1 MFGPILFVI
10 NPIAGDS
17 NKELL
22 LNRIHD
28 WACKNEG
35 EIHLW
40 STTGQNDH
48 GKLKD
53 LLQTQKPETVVAVGG
68 DGTLKLCA
76 GLLKDSK
83 INLGLI
89 PAGSANGMATE
100 LGIPKNVAQA
110 LDIIEQQHIKRIDL
124 LQFGKDEIGL
134 HISDIGLNAA
144 VVQKFET
151 SDFRGFLGY
160 TTSLIQQLQDLNPFV
175 VKIITNGQE
184 FQYDAIMVAIANAKR
199 YGTGALLNAKG
210 IIDDGHFELCIL
222 KEFDLINIGKQFFD
236 HIGEDSPHM
245 VVIQCREA
253 EIEILNGST
262 VPFQVDGESKE
273 KVDKVHVRILPQC
286 LNMIVPE

>member
-1 MFGPILFVI
+1 MSGPILFVI

-28 WACKNEG
+28 WVGQRKG
-35 EIHLW
+35 ETRLW
-40 STTGQNDH
+40 STTGQNDRAN
-48 GKLKD
+48 LKD
-53 LLQTQKPETVVAVGG
+53 LLKALNPETVVAVGG

-100 LGIPKNVAQA
+100 LGIPKDVAQA
-110 LDIIEQQHIKRIDL
+110 LDIIEKQQIKRIDL
-124 LQFGKDEIGL
+124 LQFGKGEIGL

-160 TTSLIQQLQDLNPFV
+160 TTSLIQQLQDLNPFA

-184 FQYDAIMVAIANAKR
+184 FQYDTIMVAIANAKR
-199 YGTGALLNAKG
+199 YGTGALLNAQG
-210 IIDDGHFELCIL
+210 EIDDGYFELCIL

-236 HIGEDSPHM
+236 YIGEDSPHM
-245 VVIQCREA
+245 EVIQCREA
-253 EIEILNGST
+253 KIEILNGSS

-273 KVDKVHVRILPQC
+273 KVDKVHIQILPQC